1 MLRLPESPR
10 SRTTRYLECIS
21 CHEPFAISES
31 FINSNFS
38 RSRRSRNR
46 SRQIADRMAW
56 RAAPHHPL
64 HLDLPPLV
72 WNGRHTVYPVPRA
85 EPRNR
90 TTATNTVLDDPIHLN
105 CPRCGADNRN
115 WAQITDH
122 PKASSVFDGVPL
134 AATAVFLLIVAILL
148 AYAVL
153 FVMYS
158 QRRSMVLWQA
168 VPLGLAL
175 LVVLVGPVASLA
187 RRWRA
192 VLEHQRL
199 RQHLPQ
205 VSKRNPLWIPALAW
219 LGSVIFIVPIGLFY
233 VLPVALD
240 FLITDQTEIAVWK
253 LEELRSSLEFEEGVL
268 APRDAEAVQAIIQ
281 DINEIINTLSA
292 SALQRQKIQAVVER
306 VDALTLPEGTDVDAQ
321 LRDLKAY
328 LESTKTPADTSTAFW
343 EQPRPLAK
351 FLILWFALTG
361 VVGIGSTF
369 IGWTLAEHYAEQA
382 NRHLPPPIYSCAA
395 KMTRV
400 ALWDAVHT
408 LEISEN
414 LDKAHWHHV
423 ERTGEGGLLLRGIY
437 REDLDDALASDPQ
450 KPLMAY
456 QYAILTDRWAHVVRA
471 DVDEQMLR
479 PPSPPNGQNG
489 AGPTAV
495 PIHSNGARPVY
506 RG

>member
-21 CHEPFAISES
+21 CHERFAISER
-31 FINSNFS
+31 FIHSNFAGNA
-38 RSRRSRNR
+38 RSRNR
-46 SRQIADRMAW
+46 SRRIAEKKAW

-64 HLDLPPLV
+64 HLDLHPLV
-72 WNGRHTVYPVPRA
+72 WDGRRTVYPVPRA

-90 TTATNTVLDDPIHLN
+90 TTATDTTLDDPIHLN

-115 WAQITDH
+115 WAQIADH
-122 PKASSVFDGVPL
+122 PKGWSPFDGAPL
-134 AATAVFLLIVAILL
+134 AATAVVLLMTAVLI
-148 AYAVL
+148 AYAAL
-153 FVMYS
+153 FVVYS
-158 QRRSMVLWQA
+158 QRRSMIIWQA
-168 VPLGLAL
+168 VPLGLAAGL
-175 LVVLVGPVASLA
+175 IAVGPATSLT

-192 VLEHQRL
+192 VLEFKRAKED
-199 RQHLPQ
+199 LPYVQ
-205 VSKRNPLWIPALAW
+205 QRNPLLMPTVKW
-219 LGSVIFIVPIGLFY
+219 LGSIIFVVPILLFL
-233 VLPVALD
+233 VLPTVLD
-240 FLITDQTEIAVWK
+240 FMITDQTEIAVWR
-253 LEELRSSLEFEEGVL
+253 LEELRSRLEFEEGVL

-414 LDKAHWHHV
+414 LDKAHWRHV
-423 ERTGEGGLLLRGIY
+423 TRTEDGGLLLRGSY
-437 REDLDDALASDPQ
+437 REDLDDSFEPDPQ

-456 QYAILTDRWAHVVRA
+456 QYAILTNRWAHVIRA
-471 DVDEQMLR
+471 DVDEQVLR
-479 PPSPPNGQNG
+479 PPSPPNGKNG
-489 AGPTAV
+489 TGPTAV
-495 PIHSNGARPVY
+495 PIHSNGTRTVY